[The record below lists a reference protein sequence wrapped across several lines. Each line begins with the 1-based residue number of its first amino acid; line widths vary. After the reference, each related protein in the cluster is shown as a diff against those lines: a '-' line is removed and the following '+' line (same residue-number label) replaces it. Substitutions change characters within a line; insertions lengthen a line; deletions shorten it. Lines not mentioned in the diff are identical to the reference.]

1 MNCSPNKVA
10 RFDET
15 GITNL
20 GSVPAGMSF
29 RDACRSIWAQRK
41 FFINPDHQSRRLTLC
56 ETQREIHRI
65 AETLPEPARSDLQ
78 MLAACGFDAGK
89 RMDARMKELK
99 GMIP

>member
-1 MNCSPNKVA
+1 M
-10 RFDET
+10 T
-15 GITNL
+15 
-20 GSVPAGMSF
+20 F
-29 RDACRSIWAQRK
+29 RDACRSIWAKRK
-41 FFINPDHQSRRLTLC
+41 FFINPAHESRRLTLC

-99 GMIP
+99 GMLA